1 MEIFGLSGL
10 EGPGEEK
17 SRFFATSQ
25 PESTLKKVAGNENR
39 GLVRLLTRAG
49 AELPPSRI
57 KAVVGLAGGV
67 FVEGGKVVFLVDGRE

>member
-1 MEIFGLSGL
+1 MVWRV
-10 EGPGEEK
+10 PGKQK
-17 SRFFATSQ
+17 SPVFANSQ

-49 AELPPSRI
+49 VELPLSRVR
-57 KAVVGLAGGV
+57 AVVGLAGGV